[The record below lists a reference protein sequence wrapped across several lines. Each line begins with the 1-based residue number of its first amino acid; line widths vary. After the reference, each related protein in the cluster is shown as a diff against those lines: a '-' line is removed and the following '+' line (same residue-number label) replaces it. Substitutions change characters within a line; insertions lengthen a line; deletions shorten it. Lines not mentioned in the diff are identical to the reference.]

1 MLYKAA
7 EFEIA
12 VAGNV
17 PQPRKILSVVIAQI
31 LSTEISRN
39 EILCGKILAIKPLPI
54 KFAKN
59 F

>member
-1 MLYKAA
+1 MLYKATG
-7 EFEIA
+7 FEIA

-17 PQPRKILSVVIAQI
+17 PQPRKILSAAIAQI

-54 KFAKN
+54 EFAKN

>member
-17 PQPRKILSVVIAQI
+17 PQLRKILSVVIAQI

-39 EILCGKILAIKPLPI
+39 GVLCGKILAIKPLPI
-54 KFAKN
+54 EFAKN

>member
-7 EFEIA
+7 RFEIA
-12 VAGNV
+12 VAGKV
-17 PQPRKILSVVIAQI
+17 PQPRKILSAAIAQI
-31 LSTEISRN
+31 LSTKISRN

-54 KFAKN
+54 EFAKN

>member
-7 EFEIA
+7 RFEIA

-17 PQPRKILSVVIAQI
+17 PQPRKILSAAIAQI

-39 EILCGKILAIKPLPI
+39 GILYGKILAIKPLPI
-54 KFAKN
+54 EFAKN

>member
-7 EFEIA
+7 RFKIA

-17 PQPRKILSVVIAQI
+17 PQPRKILS
-31 LSTEISRN
+31 TEISRN
-39 EILCGKILAIKPLPI
+39 EILCGEILAIKPLPI
-54 KFAKN
+54 EFAKN

>member
-12 VAGNV
+12 IAGNV
-17 PQPRKILSVVIAQI
+17 PQPRKILNAVIAQI

-39 EILCGKILAIKPLPI
+39 GILCGKILAIKPLSI
-54 KFAKN
+54 EFAKN

>member
-17 PQPRKILSVVIAQI
+17 PQPRKILNAVIAQI
-31 LSTEISRN
+31 LNTEISRN
-39 EILCGKILAIKPLPI
+39 EILCGKILAIKPLSI
-54 KFAKN
+54 EFAKN

>member
-17 PQPRKILSVVIAQI
+17 PQPRKILNAVIAQI
-31 LSTEISRN
+31 LSTEISCN
-39 EILCGKILAIKPLPI
+39 EILCGKILAIKPLSI
-54 KFAKN
+54 EFAKN

>member
-7 EFEIA
+7 RFEIA

-17 PQPRKILSVVIAQI
+17 PQPRKILSAAIAQI

-39 EILCGKILAIKPLPI
+39 GILCGKILAIKPLSI
-54 KFAKN
+54 EFAKN